1 MAEPTLAIQF
11 QELQA
16 RVGSFMGWGRGLNYG
31 DPDWTNDQQFQI
43 QGIVASGLRNF
54 YYPSSVDG
62 QPSSY
67 DWSFLHPTTTADL
80 PTNAQTVNLPDDFG
94 GFEGQLTMLTNTST
108 AQPWYIQWKNEGSI
122 RELYAVTPQM
132 SGPPMF
138 ACQSPMKGT
147 TGTAGQ
153 RWFLLIFPTAD
164 QDYTLQFQ
172 YWINPD
178 YLTGALPFA
187 YGGAQH
193 SETILESCLA
203 VAEVRLDDA
212 MSVHTQKFR
221 ERLQASVSVDRRNK
235 PQKIGYNRDRSDVPA
250 LTRQDVHWWAPA
262 ATYNGGG
269 FS

>member
-1 MAEPTLAIQF
+1 
-11 QELQA
+11 
-16 RVGSFMGWGRGLNYG
+16 MGWGRGANVYG
-31 DPDWTNDQQFQI
+31 DTAWTNDQQFQI
-43 QGIVASGLRNF
+43 DGIVASGLRNF

-67 DWSFLHPTTTADL
+67 DWSFLHPTATADF
-80 PTNAQTVNLPDDFG
+80 PVSAQSINLPDDFG
-94 GFEGQLTMLTNTST
+94 GFEGQITLLTVTST
-108 AQPWYIQWKNEGSI
+108 AQPWCIQWRNEGSI
-122 RELYAVTPQM
+122 REMYACTPSM

-138 ACQSPMKGT
+138 ACQMAVKGT

-153 RWFLLIFPTAD
+153 RFKLLVFPGAD

-172 YWINPD
+172 YYINPD
-178 YLTGALPFA
+178 YLSGAFPYA

-212 MSVHTQKFR
+212 MSVHSAKFR

-235 PQKIGYNRDRSDVPA
+235 PAKIGQNLDRSDWVYGQRINP
-250 LTRQDVHWWAPA
+250 HIWAGP
-262 ATYNGGG
+262 ATYNGQG
-269 FS
+269 FG